1 MQQLSIKRGD
11 TFYAECQLVDEF
23 GVGSPISGMLVHARL
38 VDLGGNTAKDITT
51 QVLNDNEGKFA
62 LTTFDTSTIPA
73 ALYTLQISYSI
84 NGSTVSSTA
93 FELLISKSVIKEPV
107 RFAQVGSVI
116 GNTRVLITV
125 PATQLE
131 INLWSSSWDVQW
143 A

>member
-11 TFYAECQLVDEF
+11 TFYADCQLVDEF
-23 GVGSPISGMLVHARL
+23 GIGSPISGMQVNASL
-38 VDLGGNTAKDITT
+38 VDRGGNTALVLTT

-62 LTTFDTSTIPA
+62 LAQFDTSTIPP
-73 ALYTLQISYSI
+73 ALYTLEIGYTKDGATI
-84 NGSTVSSTA
+84 SSTS
-93 FELLISKSVIKEPV
+93 FELLISKRVINEPL

-125 PATQLE
+125 PASDIE
-131 INLWSSSWDVQW
+131 INLWSSSWDVEW